1 MKKSIER
8 IAGDTEGVSYEFP
21 VYRIEG
27 TSPDAPTAYL
37 QAALHS
43 CELPGTVAIHAL
55 MKRLRKAEAE
65 GRIRG
70 SMTIVPSANPI
81 GSTQMLFGEMHGR
94 FHFDTRRNFNRGFA
108 LLENPDALA
117 LGVNAKVTTAD
128 QDLKDRLMR
137 LSMGHDIVLDL
148 HCAYEGVPYIYAHS
162 VLWPAIADCA
172 SALRLEAVLYSSD
185 PGDGEFEV
193 AAIHPY
199 LKASPEVARL
209 DRRVVATVEFRGMR
223 DVDLELAESDAEG
236 LYRLLVWRGVVS
248 DEAIGPKEPY
258 AGIAAPLENLEMM
271 RSPCS
276 GTVLYHV
283 KPGDRVEKGDLLAT
297 IVHSPGELDG
307 SADILA
313 PQSGYVLT
321 RHMHR
326 FTRRG
331 GDLMKI
337 IGDRRSATDVVVEE

>member
-1 MKKSIER
+1 MKTSIER
-8 IAGDTEGVSYEFP
+8 IAGDTEGVNYEFS

-27 TSPDAPTAYL
+27 SSSGAPTAYL

-65 GRIRG
+65 GRILG

-81 GSTQMLFGEMHGR
+81 GSTQMLYGEMHGR
-94 FHFDTRRNFNRGFA
+94 FHFDTRRNFNRGFP
-108 LLENPDALA
+108 LLDKPNASPLA
-117 LGVNAKVTTAD
+117 NATVATAD
-128 QDLKDRLMR
+128 EGLKKRLLQ

-148 HCAYEGVPYIYAHS
+148 HCAYEGVPYLYAPS
-162 VLWPAIADCA
+162 ILWPTIADCA
-172 SALRLEAVLYSSD
+172 SALRLQAVLFSSD
-185 PGDGEFEV
+185 LGDGEFEV
-193 AAIHPY
+193 AAIYPY
-199 LKASPEVARL
+199 LKAPPEVARL
-209 DRRVVATVEFRGMR
+209 DRRVVATVELRGMR
-223 DVDLELAESDAEG
+223 DVDPELAESDAEG
-236 LYRLLVWRGVVS
+236 LYRVLVWRGVVS

-271 RSPCS
+271 RAPCS
-276 GTVLYHV
+276 GAVLYHV

-297 IVHSPGELDG
+297 ILHSPGELEG
-307 SADILA
+307 AAAILA

-331 GDLMKI
+331 GDLLKI
-337 IGDRRSATDVVVEE
+337 IGGRRSAPDVVVEE

>member
-8 IAGDTEGVSYEFP
+8 IAGDTEGVSYEFS
-21 VYRIEG
+21 VYHIEG
-27 TSPDAPTAYL
+27 SSSDAPTVYL

-43 CELPGTVAIHAL
+43 CELPGTVALHAL

-70 SMTIVPSANPI
+70 SITIVPSANPI
-81 GSTQMLFGEMHGR
+81 GSTQMLFGELHGR
-94 FHFDTRRNFNRGFA
+94 FHFDTRRNFNRGFP
-108 LLENPDALA
+108 LLDKPDALPLHDDTA
-117 LGVNAKVTTAD
+117 AVTAD
-128 QDLKDRLMR
+128 QRLKERLFQ

-148 HCAYEGVPYIYAHS
+148 HCAYEGVAYLYAPS
-162 VLWPAIADCA
+162 ILWPAMADCA
-172 SALRLEAVLYSSD
+172 SALRLEAVLHSSD

-193 AAIHPY
+193 AAIYPY
-199 LKASPEVARL
+199 LKAPPEVARI
-209 DRRVVATVEFRGMR
+209 DGRVVATVEFRGMR
-223 DVDLELAESDAEG
+223 DVDPELAESDAEG
-236 LYRLLVWRGVVS
+236 LYKLLVWRGVVS
-248 DEAIGPKEPY
+248 DEAIGSKEPF

-271 RSPCS
+271 RAPCS
-276 GTVLYHV
+276 GAVLYHV

-297 IVHSPGELDG
+297 IVHSPGEPEG
-307 SADILA
+307 TADILA

-331 GDLMKI
+331 SDLMKI

>member
-8 IAGDTEGVSYEFP
+8 IAGDTEGVTYEFP

-27 TSPDAPTAYL
+27 SSPDAPTAYL

-55 MKRLRKAEAE
+55 MKRLRKAEVE

-81 GSTQMLFGEMHGR
+81 GSTQMLFGELHGR
-94 FHFDTRRNFNRGFA
+94 FHFDTRRNFNRGFP
-108 LLENPDALA
+108 LLDQPDASSLRRDA
-117 LGVNAKVTTAD
+117 EVATAD
-128 QDLKDRLMR
+128 QNLKARLLQ

-148 HCAYEGVPYIYAHS
+148 HCAYEGVPYLYAPS
-162 VLWPAIADCA
+162 MLWPAIADCA
-172 SALRLEAVLYSSD
+172 SALRLEAVLFASD
-185 PGDGEFEV
+185 LGDGEFEV

-199 LKASPEVARL
+199 LKASPEVARI

-223 DVDLELAESDAEG
+223 DVDPRLAESDAEG

-271 RSPCS
+271 RAPCS
-276 GTVLYHV
+276 GAVLYHV
-283 KPGDRVEKGDLLAT
+283 DPGDRVEKGHLLAT
-297 IVHSPGELDG
+297 IVHSPGELEG
-307 SADILA
+307 ETAIPA

-326 FTRRG
+326 FARRG
-331 GDLMKI
+331 SDLMKI
-337 IGDRRSATDVVVEE
+337 IGDKRSATEVVVEE